1 MRGVRVIP
9 TRIDM
14 SRSMMPAFSANTVA
28 IPGIPSLSWLGSK
41 SFGMEMTAGQVL
53 ALPIELT
60 RNSIPI
66 LQSGLRPRRGK
77 WP

>member
-53 ALPIELT
+53 ALPIVLT
-60 RNSIPI
+60 RNSIPDTAI
-66 LQSGLRPRRGK
+66 CLRPRRGK

>member
-1 MRGVRVIP
+1 
-9 TRIDM
+9 M

-53 ALPIELT
+53 ALPIVLT
-60 RNSIPI
+60 RNSIPDTAI
-66 LQSGLRPRRGK
+66 
-77 WP
+77 WPSPTPWEMAVIVAS